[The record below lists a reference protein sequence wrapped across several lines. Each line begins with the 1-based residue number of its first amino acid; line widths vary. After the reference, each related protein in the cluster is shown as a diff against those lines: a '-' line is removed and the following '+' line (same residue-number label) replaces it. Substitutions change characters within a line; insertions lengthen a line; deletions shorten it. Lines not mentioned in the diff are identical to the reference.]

1 MSDVAA
7 VPSSHGNCLQ
17 PRLSRARGRDVAISS
32 RFYIFEEGG
41 ALKRVPQ
48 RIHDALVFGE
58 DAIPEYA
65 DTRQRVAQVL
75 IENESGK
82 PVRILDVQGSYWI
95 FDKQGRIDKGL
106 QSRLALAMEFAFS
119 SPTNRKGK
127 VVDLRP
133 ELKRKKFEEEH
144 RWELTVEEVNRIT
157 ADLWP
162 TLADAKEVHTV
173 KGKAPKR
180 PPLTHEAKHAIAE
193 IEAKLYSIGSELE
206 NLSEPALKGL
216 AFEANR
222 LARGSSE
229 SRRLWSAVALEADH
243 QREIKARHRTGKGVF
258 YAILHIWHHVSS
270 REMRE
275 ADTIEVKCQGKKA
288 AVEAARRLLADNA
301 HRFSGDVTIEAE
313 VISELEWS
321 PISDGEPEQEEESSE
336 ADSA

>member
-1 MSDVAA
+1 MGIL
-7 VPSSHGNCLQ
+7 SSLDSPELG
-17 PRLSRARGRDVAISS
+17 GRDVAISS

-58 DAIPEYA
+58 DSIPEYA

-106 QSRLALAMEFAFS
+106 QSRLALAMELAFS
-119 SPTNRKGK
+119 NPTNRKGK

-144 RWELTVEEVNRIT
+144 RWELTVEEVNRI
-157 ADLWP
+157 AVDLWP
-162 TLADAKEVHTV
+162 HLADAQEVQTI

-180 PPLTHEAKHAIAE
+180 PPLTYEAKNAVSEITSKIGAI
-193 IEAKLYSIGSELE
+193 SRELE
-206 NLSEPALKGL
+206 DLSEPALKGL
-216 AFEANR
+216 VFEANR
-222 LARGSSE
+222 MAKAYDEDRH
-229 SRRLWSAVALEADH
+229 LWNAVALEADR

-258 YAILHIWHHVSS
+258 YAVLRVWHHVSP

-288 AVEAARRLLADNA
+288 AVEAARRLLAENA
-301 HRFSGDVTIEAE
+301 HRFSEDVTIDAE
-313 VISELEWS
+313 VISELEWA
-321 PISDGEPEQEEESSE
+321 PNGKPEQDDEASE
-336 ADSA
+336 ANSA